1 MCLRIYM
8 FLFMTNAMMELF
20 FLKRVL
26 AEMYAL
32 QWTIHYLN
40 LIIVLNSFPVFII
53 KGLCTQSLGT
63 KKT

>member
-26 AEMYAL
+26 AKMYAL
-32 QWTIHYLN
+32 QWTIHY
-40 LIIVLNSFPVFII
+40 
-53 KGLCTQSLGT
+53 
-63 KKT
+63 